1 MKKRAK
7 GGGLIGG
14 ARYEDGDIDWIEE
27 GRGGGGGSF
36 CQLPTEP
43 REWKWAQL
51 V

>member
-27 GRGGGGGSF
+27 GRGRGGGVSVNSRPNLASGSG
-36 CQLPTEP
+36 LS
-43 REWKWAQL
+43 
-51 V
+51 